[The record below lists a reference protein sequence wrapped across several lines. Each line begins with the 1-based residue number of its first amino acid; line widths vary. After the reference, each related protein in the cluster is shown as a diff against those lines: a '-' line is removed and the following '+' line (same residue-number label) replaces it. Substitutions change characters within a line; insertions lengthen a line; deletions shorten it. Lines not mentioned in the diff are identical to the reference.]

1 MERRKVQLK
10 ARLEPLISNSKQI
23 SATVK
28 ELHKNKAARESKIAY
43 LLLKNRYDLADLV
56 DFDNCCLLGE
66 PKELLDESEEAKKEL
81 LALAV
86 NLITAFVAK
95 YPTPKRRKIN
105 VITV

>member
-28 ELHKNKAARESKIAY
+28 ELHKNKAARESKIV
-43 LLLKNRYDLADLV
+43 LNNRYDLADLV